1 MVSLSVVW
9 LLASK
14 QLQCFCFGVCYWFSF
29 LDKGKSRPWTLSK
42 ESIYSQK
49 RGRTLELQEFLDS
62 KPQTRNFTKTIETK
76 VCYWCTR
83 IILVKG
89 NVTSWWFWTH
99 ILFECYLLGF
109 SLVPM
114 AMMTSVQCKC
124 TQFLFASC
132 HLFCGGE
139 EPGMLWCSHVYE
151 NCVHWEISCISF
163 FSSIW
168 CKFLV
173 PILSASEQNTD
184 LIVGVLVLT
193 WRYVRVYI
201 FCVDLYRRSTLG
213 SIAFLIWV
221 CFLNEEI
228 KRVIMTGCH
237 LCLYGPSM
245 DSCQWK

>member
-42 ESIYSQK
+42 GSIYSQK

-114 AMMTSVQCKC
+114 AMMTWMQFKC
-124 TQFLFASC
+124 NQFLFASC
-132 HLFCGGE
+132 HNVLWRWRTWDALMLTRLRKLCSLRNKLYQLLFFH
-139 EPGMLWCSHVYE
+139 MVQ
-151 NCVHWEISCISF
+151 VSCTNFIC
-163 FSSIW
+163 IR
-168 CKFLV
+168 
-173 PILSASEQNTD
+173 ANTD